1 VSNLNERVSLNV
13 TQEMKQRAEEAGED
27 GYTCQSSYIREMW
40 LAGESTVGALDPR
53 VSGNTADGKV
63 EIDSAEGAAK
73 ALNDA
78 VLLNALSTDEDNPEP
93 LDEAIEPIMQ
103 EFENVVVDRI
113 IELRDD
119 DQSAIT
125 DDGRGNYYL
134 QG

>member
-1 VSNLNERVSLNV
+1 MSNLDKQTSLSI
-13 TQEMKQRAEEAGED
+13 TQEMMQRAEEAVED
-27 GYTCQSSYIREMW
+27 GYRSKAEYIREMW

-134 QG
+134 EG

>member
-1 VSNLNERVSLNV
+1 MSDLNKQVCLNV
-13 TQEMKQRAEEAGED
+13 TQEMKQRAKQAGED
-27 GYTCQSSYIREMW
+27 GYTGQSDYIRKMW

-63 EIDSAEGAAK
+63 EIDSAEAAAK
-73 ALNDA
+73 ALNDV
-78 VLLNALSTDEDNPEP
+78 VLLNALSTGEDNPEP
-93 LDEAIEPIMQ
+93 LEEAIEPIMQ

-119 DQSAIT
+119 NQSAIT

-134 QG
+134 EG

>member
-1 VSNLNERVSLNV
+1 MSKLNERVGFSV
-13 TQEMKQRAEEAGED
+13 TEEMERRAEEAAKE
-27 GYTCQSSYIREMW
+27 GYKSKSQYIREMW

-53 VSGNTADGKV
+53 VSGNTADGTT
-63 EIDSAEGAAK
+63 EIDSAEAAAK
-73 ALNDA
+73 ALDDT
-78 VLLNALSTDEDNPEP
+78 VLLNALSTDDPEP

-119 DQSAIT
+119 EQSAVS

-134 QG
+134 EG

>member
-1 VSNLNERVSLNV
+1 MSELNESINV
-13 TQEMKQRAEEAGED
+13 RLTEEMKRRAEEAAED
-27 GYTCQSSYIREMW
+27 GYSGQAEYAREMW

-53 VSGNTADGKV
+53 VSGNTAGGAT
-63 EIDSAEGAAK
+63 EIDSAEAAAK
-73 ALNDA
+73 ALDDT
-78 VLLNALSTDEDNPEP
+78 VLLNALSTDEPEP

-119 DQSAIT
+119 EQSAVS

-134 QG
+134 EG